1 MAILKNTI
9 IDDSG
14 FLKLPSGTTT
24 ERPSSPE
31 EGMIRFNQTFNG
43 IEYYDGNKWIVNPEV
58 FYDDFEIFEGWF
70 TVGAG
75 SVVQSSIQAFS
86 GQFSARKINN
96 DDPNG
101 AYKILNKSV
110 SRNYELE
117 CQIFS
122 EVPIVS
128 GTGIRISV
136 VDELGNGYGF
146 VTNETTF
153 AVEIRDAYIGTT
165 IGTSGSFTRPANQ
178 WHRMVFTANNNNTFT
193 LKIFNDSNS
202 LLGELTSPA
211 NSTHTGNFDR
221 VAILGGHIYYVDKL
235 KINFI

>member
-43 IEYYDGNKWIVNPEV
+43 IEYYNGNKWIVNPEV

-117 CQIFS
+117 CWVFS
-122 EVPIVS
+122 EDPRI
-128 GTGIRISV
+128 GGGGIRVSV

-146 VTNETTF
+146 TTNDTSF
-153 AVEIRDAYIGTT
+153 DVEIRNAYIGTT
-165 IGTSGSFTRPANQ
+165 ITSGSFTRPTNQ
-178 WHRMVFTANNNNTFT
+178 WHRIVLTANNNNTFT
-193 LKIFNDSNS
+193 LKIFNNSNS
-202 LLGELTSPA
+202 LLGQLTSSA

-221 VAILGGHIYYVDKL
+221 VAILGGRIYYVDEL